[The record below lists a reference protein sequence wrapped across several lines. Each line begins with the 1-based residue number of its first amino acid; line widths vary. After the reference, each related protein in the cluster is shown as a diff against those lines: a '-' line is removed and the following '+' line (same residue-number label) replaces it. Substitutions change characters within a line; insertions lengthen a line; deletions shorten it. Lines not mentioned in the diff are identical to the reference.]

1 MATEMEIDEDT
12 TFNTSCLAGLLKT
25 SPFVEKGRKLCII
38 CFSGAA
44 GKNTKRANLQMAE
57 FF

>member
-44 GKNTKRANLQMAE
+44 GKNTKCANLQMAE